1 MYPTVSSCSFP
12 PFYSCGFPIWHW
24 PITGVT
30 MGKMGLTPHPHPL
43 VSTCNPSIT
52 SRKGLTGAYNAQVCF
67 LVTCPLMMYHTLA
80 LLGIHI
86 ICSD

>member
-52 SRKGLTGAYNAQVCF
+52 VHSQVLTMHRCAFLSRV
-67 LVTCPLMMYHTLA
+67 P
-80 LLGIHI
+80 
-86 ICSD
+86 S